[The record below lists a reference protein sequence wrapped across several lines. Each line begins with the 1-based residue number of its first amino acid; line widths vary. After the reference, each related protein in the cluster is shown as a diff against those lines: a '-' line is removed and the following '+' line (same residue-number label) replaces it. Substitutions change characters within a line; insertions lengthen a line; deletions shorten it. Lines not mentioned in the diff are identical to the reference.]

1 MSADGPFSSAR
12 GEKRHENNTLLNFDA
27 EQALLAALLARNEL
41 WYQAAEI
48 VRPEHF
54 ADPLHGRIFSAIGKT
69 IQAGTIANV
78 VTLKAEF
85 DSDPALADQGGAK
98 YLALLS
104 ASVVTLH
111 NIADYGEVI
120 RDLWM
125 RRELLAHAEALKTAI
140 GSPDASTEDM
150 IAVAIRDLHGLSA
163 QGRQTAQSK
172 RAVAESLVNSIMQPA
187 AVYPTGLE
195 GLDEVLGGGLF
206 AGKMVGVSARKK
218 VGKTVLLGTI
228 SHNLSRA
235 GIRHLLI
242 ALEMSPAEIE
252 QRNAARELGINSI
265 AFLKEP
271 TKALARRV
279 ADYASGIADAA
290 LYESA
295 PGASLDEVR
304 RMVSR
309 AVVTHGIK
317 GVILDYWQLVGGKG
331 RNETEEYHL
340 RNVAQW
346 LADACRKHGIW
357 CLIAA
362 QQNQDGNSRGGEGL
376 RLACDVYFALN
387 REKGCD
393 GAWLDM
399 QESRYL
405 LYQNVGSAEVPGLW
419 LNHHGPF
426 FEDAGFIAVQNA
438 DTERTQMTA

>member
-125 RRELLAHAEALKTAI
+125 RRELLAHAEALKTAV
-140 GSPDASTEDM
+140 GSQDASTEDM

-235 GIRHLLI
+235 GIRHLFNRPGNV
-242 ALEMSPAEIE
+242 ASGDRTTECGPRTRDKFDRFPKGTDQST
-252 QRNAARELGINSI
+252 RAARRGLCKRDSRRCAVREC
-265 AFLKEP
+265 
-271 TKALARRV
+271 ARR
-279 ADYASGIADAA
+279 
-290 LYESA
+290 
-295 PGASLDEVR
+295 
-304 RMVSR
+304 
-309 AVVTHGIK
+309 
-317 GVILDYWQLVGGKG
+317 
-331 RNETEEYHL
+331 
-340 RNVAQW
+340 
-346 LADACRKHGIW
+346 
-357 CLIAA
+357 
-362 QQNQDGNSRGGEGL
+362 
-376 RLACDVYFALN
+376 FA
-387 REKGCD
+387 R
-393 GAWLDM
+393 
-399 QESRYL
+399 
-405 LYQNVGSAEVPGLW
+405 
-419 LNHHGPF
+419 
-426 FEDAGFIAVQNA
+426 
-438 DTERTQMTA
+438 